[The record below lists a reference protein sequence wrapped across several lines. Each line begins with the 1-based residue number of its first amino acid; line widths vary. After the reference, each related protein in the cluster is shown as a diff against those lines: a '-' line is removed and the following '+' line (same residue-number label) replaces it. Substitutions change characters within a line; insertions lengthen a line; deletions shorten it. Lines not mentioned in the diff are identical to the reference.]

1 MYYGDSVLYN
11 DEQRARI
18 KDASQKAVQDWR
30 FRNVKRQGVPV
41 LSAAARVVSD
51 AALNVLAGLLARRGT
66 QRAGDRQSLTLTE
79 QR

>member
-18 KDASQKAVQDWR
+18 RDASQKAVQDWR

-41 LSAAARVVSD
+41 LSAAARVVSN
-51 AALNVLAGLLARRGT
+51 AALNVLAGLLARRGIQGHAT
-66 QRAGDRQSLTLTE
+66 GE
-79 QR
+79 I